1 MQPSPPDC
9 GTLVTMAT
17 KSKAALELKRLRD
30 HAGYSVRQL
39 ATALRDA
46 NSKYGYSPSSYA
58 YYENDYKKPY
68 LPVDLVNAL
77 VPLMLGCG
85 DPPITERQ
93 VLILAGTEH
102 DSLWQRR
109 IKFDERPG
117 KTGISKVDVTLLG
130 DILERLDAEA
140 AARRLPLESHQK
152 ARLTSE
158 IYERVAN
165 TRADQR
171 AEALQR
177 EIGRVMRLAKIF
189 LRERD

>member
-1 MQPSPPDC
+1 MQPPCADC
-9 GTLVTMAT
+9 GRLMTMAT

-46 NSKYGYSPSSYA
+46 NSKYGHSPSSYA

-109 IKFDERPG
+109 IEFDEMPG
-117 KTGISKVDVTLLG
+117 KHGTSTVDATLLG
-130 DILERLDAEA
+130 DILEGLGTEA
-140 AARRLPLESHQK
+140 AARLLRLESHHK
-152 ARLTSE
+152 ARLAAE
-158 IYERVAN
+158 VYERVADIP
-165 TRADQR
+165 ADQR
-171 AEALQR
+171 AMVLQR

-189 LRERD
+189 LQERD